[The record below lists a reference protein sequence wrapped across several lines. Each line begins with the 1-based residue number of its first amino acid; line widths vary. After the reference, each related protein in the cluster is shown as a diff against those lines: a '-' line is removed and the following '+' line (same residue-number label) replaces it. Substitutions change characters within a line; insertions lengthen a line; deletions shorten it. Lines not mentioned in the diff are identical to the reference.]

1 MSILD
6 YFKSVPSLSVDEV
19 RAFLK
24 DKTPGEYNLLDV
36 RQPKEYKQEHLPG
49 AKLIPL
55 NELHERMGELSGSR
69 PTIVY
74 CAIGGRSRAAA
85 SLLEESGF
93 APVYNMKGGIKAWH
107 GLTAEGPPETG
118 TAYFSETEKPEE
130 ILLLAW
136 ALEEGTRRFYE
147 AMAGQTDDAS
157 AKKTYTDLKEVEVAH
172 QQAIVTL
179 YREVTG
185 RSADRDS
192 QVFDRYLSSEEGV
205 QFMEGQLKVAE
216 VLAWAHDR
224 PLREVLEYSIALEA
238 QLYDLYFRLKD
249 RFKEGSLHQVF
260 STLAAEEKKHLDQF
274 SHLLD
279 QNLEKGTVH

>member
-1 MSILD
+1 MSVLD
-6 YFKSVPSLSVDEV
+6 YFKSVPSLSADEV

-55 NELHERMGELSGSR
+55 NELHERMGELSSGQ

-85 SLLEESGF
+85 SLLGESGF
-93 APVYNMKGGIKAWH
+93 APVYNMKGGIKAWN
-107 GLTAEGPPETG
+107 GLAVEGPPETG
-118 TAYFSETEKPEE
+118 MAYFSQKEKPAEM
-130 ILLLAW
+130 LLLAW

-147 AMAGQTDDAS
+147 AMSEQTDDA
-157 AKKTYTDLKEVEVAH
+157 AANKIYTDLKKVEAAH
-172 QQAIVTL
+172 QKAIVKL
-179 YREVTG
+179 YRAVTG
-185 RSADRDS
+185 KSPDRNS
-192 QVFDRYLSSEEGV
+192 QVFNTYLSSEEGE
-205 QFMEGQLKVAE
+205 QLMEGQLKLAE
-216 VLAWAHDR
+216 VLAWAQGR
-224 PLREVLEYSIALEA
+224 PLQEVLAHSIALEA

-249 RFKEGSLHQVF
+249 KYKEGNLHQVF
-260 STLAAEEKKHLDQF
+260 STLATEEKKHLDQF

-279 QNLEKGTVH
+279 QNL